1 MRSLLLKILL
11 LIAVEST
18 VSTGIGIH
26 ADWDIQGKVGHLCEN
41 GVMLD
46 EDYPPCDC
54 LKKMPIMGNLALGPP
69 DIPYFGDV
77 PGFNDQQS
85 VPNISSDNEMI
96 IPSGSVLID
105 GLECIEN
112 GSNET
117 VKLERTILY
126 MLNIKITE
134 HQYNSE
140 NSYIKFKDTSSGEFK
155 MNFLKNIT
163 RKNSLNLISGELK
176 INDESVQTFGPED
189 NLCRPF
195 EDGMMKDIVGPILSL
210 IMFERQSC
218 PIKKGTSV
226 VVKSNNPITLISDD
240 PLQCGNYE
248 MNVQINS
255 LMEPDVFLE
264 LTLEWTVS
272 ENLHCGK

>member
-1 MRSLLLKILL
+1 MRFLLLKILL
-11 LIAVEST
+11 FIAVEST

-26 ADWDIQGKVGHLCEN
+26 ADWDIQGKVSHLCEN

-46 EDYPPCDC
+46 KDYPPCDC
-54 LKKMPIMGNLALGPP
+54 LKQMPIMGNLALGPP
-69 DIPYFGDV
+69 DIPYSGDV
-77 PGFNDQQS
+77 PGFDDQQS
-85 VPNISSDNEMI
+85 VPDISSDNEMI
-96 IPSGSVLID
+96 IPSGSVSID

-117 VKLERTILY
+117 VKLKRTILY
-126 MLNIKITE
+126 MLNIK
-134 HQYNSE
+134 
-140 NSYIKFKDTSSGEFK
+140 
-155 MNFLKNIT
+155 
-163 RKNSLNLISGELK
+163 ISGELK
-176 INDESVQTFGPED
+176 INDESVQTFGPEN

-195 EDGMMKDIVGPILSL
+195 EDGMMKDIVGPILSM

-240 PLQCGNYE
+240 LLQCGDYE
-248 MNVQINS
+248 MNIQINS

-272 ENLHCGK
+272 ESLHCEK